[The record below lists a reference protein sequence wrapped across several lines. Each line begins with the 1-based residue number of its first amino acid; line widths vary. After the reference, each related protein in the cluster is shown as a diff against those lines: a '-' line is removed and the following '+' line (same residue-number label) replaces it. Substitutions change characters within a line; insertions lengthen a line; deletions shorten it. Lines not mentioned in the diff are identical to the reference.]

1 MPHRTTPSPIS
12 ILLVDDDAGDVVLTR
27 KALEDSKLINTLDV
41 AKDGVEAMEY
51 LLQKG
56 TFTDAKRP
64 DLILLDLNMP
74 RKDGRETLME
84 IKRDPGLNS
93 IPIVILTTSNA
104 DRDVVQRFDLQATSY
119 VTKPVDLAQF
129 TEIVCSLS
137 GFWFCLVTQT
147 DDPECQLV
155 KQVASI
161 ALADDP
167 EDDLNPSGLLSNET
181 NGNHSPGIECRN

>member
-74 RKDGRETLME
+74 RKDGRETLAE
-84 IKRDPGLNS
+84 IKSHEQLKH
-93 IPIVILTTSNA
+93 IPIVVLTTSDA
-104 DRDVVQRFDLQATSY
+104 DKDVSQIYDLQASCY
-119 VTKPVDLAQF
+119 VTKPVDLQQF
-129 TEIVCSLS
+129 TRVVHSIKEFWVRIVKYPA
-137 GFWFCLVTQT
+137 T
-147 DDPECQLV
+147 E
-155 KQVASI
+155 
-161 ALADDP
+161 
-167 EDDLNPSGLLSNET
+167 
-181 NGNHSPGIECRN
+181 